1 MFQKLCRFV
10 GAALL
15 IAALAVPGF
24 AQGQNRGKFVIAGSA
39 NGVERSGAVAA
50 APKGRK
56 IAIAIAVSDLSN
68 KELVAKSLPY
78 VENDARRMIET
89 LFNDGFDV
97 WPLCEKDV
105 RLPKAKQGDSR
116 AQRRLASLKKR
127 LKEPTKANIE
137 ATVAEALGEVDKDD
151 VVLVYFSGHGMLE
164 DGDAT
169 YLVAKDANIESHEA
183 VKRTCVAV
191 SDLRGALADSASKY
205 CLLSLDCC
213 HAAGTRAA
221 ASFDEFEHYIEY
233 DGPVGVTTLASCSA
247 EQSSDGWTPIV
258 DDPND
263 VAEDSAVS
271 IFTYWLDAGLKG
283 FADGAFDGEADGKIA
298 SDELFAYVD
307 ANAAFHRKEQT
318 SYVIA
323 KRDAKPF
330 VVCDVKPMKYDDAM
344 KAVAKQLVTKAAFLG
359 GDEIVLNV
367 KAVGGDEW
375 EGDAKAVD
383 GLNSF
388 AVGAKNYLQK
398 SVDAL
403 MEKLDDKDARGS
415 VDVDA
420 TVELVERESVD
431 EDGKTETVREY
442 VLTCRFDSAK
452 AKGRADEVKA
462 RILPKNAGETFANDV
477 RPAGSISIDAPNAA
491 PAAAPVANPV
501 EEPSIS
507 FTAPEITV
515 ETTLDGGATWQK
527 RPIYRGSDGA
537 NWVELNPGETY
548 RVVAQPSNR
557 AGNPESVGLRLMI
570 DGRNTL
576 PQAELQLYAGTRSAV
591 PQPVA
596 RLDSARWWSLRLAE
610 GGVYDAFYR
619 VMEKGENGGSFN
631 AAGNAFQV
639 ASAASVDATTGQ
651 NGMIDVAF
659 YALRPTSP
667 IVGTR
672 DVLTEEGGETFKVFE
687 ARSGMEIDC
696 QLACFRLR
704 YASAAR
710 LAELGVAESGL
721 SGAAVAT
728 AEPVAAENEYAGTR
742 GANRSKELKTGKK
755 RNDVRRETTPLG
767 VLR

>member
-1 MFQKLCRFV
+1 MFQKLRRFG

-15 IAALAVPGF
+15 TAAIAAPGF
-24 AQGQNRGKFVIAGSA
+24 AQEQNREKFIIAGSS
-39 NGVERSGAVAA
+39 NKVERSGAVAST
-50 APKGRK
+50 PTGRK
-56 IAIAIAVSDLSN
+56 IAIVIAVSDLEK
-68 KELVAKSLPY
+68 KELAGDQLSY

-89 LFNDGFDV
+89 LFNDGFEV
-97 WPLCEKDV
+97 WPLCEADV
-105 RLPKAKQGDSR
+105 RLPKAKQGE
-116 AQRRLASLKKR
+116 QRKLARLQKR

-137 ATVAEALGEVDKDD
+137 ATVAEALDGVDKND
-151 VVLVYFSGHGMLE
+151 VVFVYFSGHGLLE

-169 YLVAKDANIESHEA
+169 YLVAKDADNASHEA

-191 SDLRGALADSASKY
+191 SDLRGALADSASRY

-213 HAAGTRAA
+213 HAGGTRSV

-233 DGPVGVTTLASCSA
+233 DGPAGVTTLASCSA

-258 DDPND
+258 EDPND
-263 VAEDSAVS
+263 VAEDGAVS
-271 IFTYWLDAGLKG
+271 IFTYWLNAGLKG

-307 ANAAFHRKEQT
+307 ANAAFHRKDQT

-330 VVCDVKPMKYDDAM
+330 VLCDVKPMKYDEAM
-344 KAVAKQLVTKAAFLG
+344 ASVAKQIVTKAKFIG
-359 GDEIVLNV
+359 GNEIVLNV
-367 KAVGGDEW
+367 KTVGDEVW
-375 EGDAKAVD
+375 DGDAKAVD

-388 AVGAKNYLQK
+388 AVGAQNYLQK
-398 SVDAL
+398 SVDAF
-403 MEKLDDKDARGS
+403 MEKVGDLGGKGTRGS

-420 TVELVERESVD
+420 TVELVERDLVD
-431 EDGKTETVREY
+431 ENGEAETVREY
-442 VLTCRFDSAK
+442 VLTCRFDSAQ

-462 RILPKNAGETFANDV
+462 HILPKNAGETFANDV
-477 RPAGSISIDAPNAA
+477 RPAESLSIANPSAA
-491 PAAAPVANPV
+491 PSAPPVANPV
-501 EEPSIS
+501 EEPTVS

-515 ETTLDGGATWQK
+515 EATLDGGATWQK
-527 RPIYRGSDGA
+527 RPIYRGADGA

-548 RVVAQPSNR
+548 RVVAQPSNEP
-557 AGNPESVGLRLMI
+557 GNPESVGLRLLI

-619 VMEKGENGGSFN
+619 LEKDENGDYFS

-639 ASAASVDATTGQ
+639 ASTASVGASTGQ

-659 YALRPTSP
+659 YALRPTD
-667 IVGTR
+667 GTR
-672 DVLTEEGGETFKVFE
+672 SASDVLTEEGGETFKVFE
-687 ARSGMEIDC
+687 ARSGMEIDY

-704 YASAAR
+704 YASASR
-710 LAELGVAESGL
+710 LAELGVDESGL
-721 SGAAVAT
+721 SGATVAT
-728 AEPVAAENEYAGTR
+728 AEPTASLDVYAGTR
-742 GANRSKELKTGKK
+742 GADKSKELKTGKK
-755 RNDVRRETTPLG
+755 RNDDKRETTSNG

>member
-1 MFQKLCRFV
+1 MFQKLCRFG

-15 IAALAVPGF
+15 IAVLAVPGF
-24 AQGQNRGKFVIAGSA
+24 AQGQNRGKFIIAGSSDR
-39 NGVERSGAVAA
+39 VERSGEVAA

-56 IAIAIAVSDLSN
+56 IAIVIAVSDLSGR
-68 KELVAKSLPY
+68 ELAHERLPY

-89 LFNDGFDV
+89 LLNDGFVV
-97 WPLCEKDV
+97 WPLCEAEAAKEPEELKRINS
-105 RLPKAKQGDSR
+105 RLLRNLRNA
-116 AQRRLASLKKR
+116 
-127 LKEPTKANIE
+127 KEPTKANIE
-137 ATVAEALGEVDKDD
+137 ATVADALKYVREDD
-151 VVLVYFSGHGMLE
+151 VVFLYFSGHGTLE
-164 DGDAT
+164 DGNAT
-169 YLVAKDANIESHEA
+169 YLVAKDADGASGETL
-183 VKRTCVAV
+183 KRTCVAV
-191 SDLRGALADSASKY
+191 SDLRDALASSASRY

-213 HAAGTRAA
+213 HAAGTRAV

-233 DGPVGVTTLASCSA
+233 DGPAGVTTLASCSA
-247 EQSSDGWTPIV
+247 EQSADAWTPTV
-258 DDPND
+258 EDPND
-263 VAEDSAVS
+263 VADGGAVS
-271 IFTYWLDAGLKG
+271 IFTYWLNAGLKG
-283 FADGAFDGEADGKIA
+283 FADGALDGEADGKIA

-307 ANAAFHRKEQT
+307 ANAAFHRKNQT

-330 VVCDVKPMKYDDAM
+330 VVCDVKPMKYAEAM

-359 GDEIVLNV
+359 GDEIALNV
-367 KAVGGDEW
+367 KTVGGEVW

-403 MEKLDDKDARGS
+403 MEKLDDKGASGA

-420 TVELVERESVD
+420 TVELVEREVVD
-431 EDGKTETVREY
+431 DENGEAKTVREY
-442 VLTCRFDSAK
+442 VLTCRFDDAE
-452 AKGRADEVKA
+452 AEGRADEVKA
-462 RILPKNAGETFANDV
+462 RILPKNAGETFANDA
-477 RPAGSISIDAPNAA
+477 RPAGSISIGDPSAA
-491 PAAAPVANPV
+491 PSAPPVAEPV
-501 EEPSIS
+501 ENPTVS
-507 FTAPEITV
+507 FTAPEVTV
-515 ETTLDGGATWQK
+515 EATLDGGATWQK
-527 RPIYRGSDGA
+527 RPIYRDSDGA

-548 RVVAQPSNR
+548 RVVAQPSNYE
-557 AGNPESVGLRLMI
+557 GNPESVGLRLLI

-576 PQAELQLYAGTRSAV
+576 PQAESQLYAGTRSAV
-591 PQPVA
+591 SQPVA

-619 VMEKGENGGSFN
+619 VMEKDENGGAFN

-639 ASAASVDATTGQ
+639 ASSASVGASTGQ

-659 YALRPTSP
+659 YALKPTP
-667 IVGTR
+667 TTRDVG

-687 ARSGMEIDC
+687 ARSGMEVDY

-704 YASAAR
+704 YASASR

-755 RNDVRRETTPLG
+755 RNDVKRETAPLG